1 MIRLRR
7 YDYGHGTS
15 VILRASTA
23 ARSLVLLCL
32 RRASR
37 VGRRR
42 VSVRGRVM
50 GASERGAHGH
60 GHGHLHLGRLRHRR
74 ARRLLR
80 RLDAPLRRPKHAVAV
95 SVTATATDALPP
107 PLHTPLRVFVRRRVQ
122 YEGSATGCAS
132 DCGVCAPPQLGA

>member
-7 YDYGHGTS
+7 YDYGYGTS

-42 VSVRGRVM
+42 VSVWGRVM
-50 GASERGAHGH
+50 GASERGALYGY
-60 GHGHLHLGRLRHRR
+60 GYYVTVTCISAACDIAAPAAFSAALTLR
-74 ARRLLR
+74 
-80 RLDAPLRRPKHAVAV
+80 
-95 SVTATATDALPP
+95 
-107 PLHTPLRVFVRRRVQ
+107 
-122 YEGSATGCAS
+122 
-132 DCGVCAPPQLGA
+132 CGDRSML